1 MELEGCLRK
10 RDAKCVC
17 IGKVCDE
24 DVCMVSVDMQKDDEK
39 ESSGALGGRAGGS
52 RPGKWYWRRK
62 ASTHRYP
69 LRQALSTSVGKPA

>member
-1 MELEGCLRK
+1 
-10 RDAKCVC
+10 
-17 IGKVCDE
+17 
-24 DVCMVSVDMQKDDEK
+24 MVSVDMQKDDEK